1 MSTLIVQVSTAVPP
15 KPRRFRAILAAWTR
29 LARTDTTGSQREGV
43 SGMFKEL
50 QPTLPTLLDLDAVE
64 AMERGSRWYSAA
76 LQVFPGLAF
85 DRFSARPASG
95 IFKHLPLGTGS
106 LSYIHSPPAQLRYTP
121 PGPICSGPAFTLAI
135 QLSGELIVSQH
146 ASRCRI
152 GPGGVFTLDERFAFR
167 LESALPCELV
177 LVRMPRPAVLAQYP
191 HVKSHT
197 ATAMSSGAPGT
208 ALLRETVLRMLSVAP
223 SLQPSQ
229 RIAAIATIIQM
240 LGMADF
246 GVSTDAGSRRVADR
260 IRSALS
266 FVELSLFEPGF
277 TASTVA
283 AAQGISR
290 RRLDALFRLA
300 VGEPVS
306 AHIWNRR
313 LALAATFLADPR
325 QRDQTVAQIANA
337 VGFNDPAHFTRTF
350 KRHFGCCPKHW
361 RQRHATTAATAT
373 VDVAAAVAVA
383 PAQVSARLSTPLEV

>member
-1 MSTLIVQVSTAVPP
+1 
-15 KPRRFRAILAAWTR
+15 
-29 LARTDTTGSQREGV
+29 
-43 SGMFKEL
+43 MFDMLKEL

-64 AMERGSRWYSAA
+64 AMERGPRWHSNA

-85 DRFSARPASG
+85 DRFSARPTSG
-95 IFKHLPLGTGS
+95 VFKHLPLGTGS
-106 LSYIHSPPAQLRYTP
+106 LSYIQSPPAQLRYSP
-121 PGPICSGPAFTLAI
+121 PAICSGPAFTLAI

-152 GPGGVFTLDERFAFR
+152 GPGGVFTIDEWFAFR
-167 LESALPCELV
+167 LECALPCELV
-177 LVRMPRPAVLAQYP
+177 LVRMPRQAVLAQYP
-191 HVKSHT
+191 HVKSRT
-197 ATAMSSGAPGT
+197 ATAMSNGTPGT
-208 ALLRETVLRMLSVAP
+208 ALLRETVLRILSVAP
-223 SLQPSQ
+223 SLQPGQ

-240 LGMADF
+240 MGMADF
-246 GVSTDAGSRRVADR
+246 GASGDAGSRRVADR

-266 FVELSLFEPGF
+266 FVELSLFEPGL
-277 TASTVA
+277 TASAVA

-290 RRLDALFRLA
+290 RRLDALFRSA

-313 LALAATFLADPR
+313 LALAATFLADAR

-361 RQRHATTAATAT
+361 RQRHGASAAAAAKVPAREPPTTAPGRGRGGWRLNT
-373 VDVAAAVAVA
+373 VIDPA
-383 PAQVSARLSTPLEV
+383 PGAG